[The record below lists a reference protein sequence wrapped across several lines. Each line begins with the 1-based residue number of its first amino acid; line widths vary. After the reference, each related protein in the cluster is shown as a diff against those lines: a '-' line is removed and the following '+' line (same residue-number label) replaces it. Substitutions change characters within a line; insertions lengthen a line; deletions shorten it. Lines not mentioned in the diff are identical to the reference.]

1 MNPAA
6 NPLETRFRNGLAF
19 DEMLASATSNQELY
33 AGIRA
38 RAAAPSE
45 FVERIAATGR
55 RWHLLVISED
65 WCGDAVNIV
74 PFVDALGIASA
85 DVDVRLIARDENLDL
100 MDAHLTNGTLRAI
113 PIVLVL
119 DDRFAERDWWGPR
132 PHELQEWFYTP
143 DAQALS
149 KDDRY
154 KELRRWYARD
164 RGRTT
169 LRELTEM
176 IEAAAAQDAAAASAT
191 LSAAS

>member
-1 MNPAA
+1 MRHTTG
-6 NPLETRFRNGLAF
+6 PLEIRFRNGLTF

-38 RAAAPSE
+38 RAAAPPE

-55 RWHLLVISED
+55 HWHLLVISED

-74 PFVDALGIASA
+74 PFVDALGVASE
-85 DVDVRLIARDENLDL
+85 DVEMRLVARDEHPEL
-100 MDAHLTNGTLRAI
+100 MDAHLTNGTLRSI

-119 DDRFAERDWWGPR
+119 DDRFEERDWWGPR
-132 PHELQEWFYTP
+132 PRALQEWFYTP
-143 DAQALS
+143 EAQALG

-154 KELRRWYARD
+154 RELRRWYARD

-169 LRELTEM
+169 LHELTEM
-176 IEAAAAQDAAAASAT
+176 IERAAAQDAAADSAT
-191 LSAAS
+191 LRAAS